1 MANSRDFLR
10 RDTLLAPRLS
20 NDGQLRGIGTKLP
33 GQMSHLDGGQPRF
46 KSFVAALQPGA
57 IDGLLERVTR
67 QHTKNDGHS
76 GVQLCELQSS
86 RSLRADIIVMSGF
99 AADHAT

>member
-20 NDGQLRGIGTKLP
+20 NDGQLRGIGTKLS
-33 GQMSHLDGGQPRF
+33 GQMSHLDGRQPGF
-46 KSFVAALQPGA
+46 KSFVAALQAGA
-57 IDGLLERVTR
+57 IDGLFERVAR

-76 GVQLCELQSS
+76 RVQLRELQYSC
-86 RSLRADIIVMSGF
+86 SLRADIIVVGGF
-99 AADHAT
+99 AA